1 MVLLEEKLTSGEDFI
16 TLKNCLWNQDFL
28 KGLANLYTHCFIPL
42 LTDNF
47 ISNTKVQQ
55 SSGNIYFIMI
65 FNGKDPSLCEGYK
78 SQYGDLID
86 NARKKLWE
94 KKETE
99 FVQKIHGS
107 KDVLAEKEHKKQQI
121 LEVLAEKEHEKQ
133 QNLDVLA
140 EKEQFPFWVNK

>member
-107 KDVLAEKEHKKQQI
+107 KDVLAEKE
-121 LEVLAEKEHEKQ
+121 
-133 QNLDVLA
+133 
-140 EKEQFPFWVNK
+140 QFPFWVNK